1 MIIPKLNINT
11 MQTCPECGEKIVGRS
26 DKKFC
31 SDACRNSY
39 NNRINKD
46 TTNLMRNI
54 NYQLRKNHRILTD
67 CNIDGKTKILKSK
80 LLALGFSFEYFTQI
94 VVYKNASE
102 YRFVYDQ
109 GYKFLEDDWILLVK
123 NISN

>member
-1 MIIPKLNINT
+1 
-11 MQTCPECGEKIVGRS
+11 MQTCLECGEKIVGRS

-80 LLALGFSFEYFTQI
+80 LLALGFSFEYFTQMI
-94 VVYKNASE
+94 VYKNASE

-109 GYKFLEDDWILLVK
+109 GYKFLEDDWILLVR
-123 NISN
+123 NMSI